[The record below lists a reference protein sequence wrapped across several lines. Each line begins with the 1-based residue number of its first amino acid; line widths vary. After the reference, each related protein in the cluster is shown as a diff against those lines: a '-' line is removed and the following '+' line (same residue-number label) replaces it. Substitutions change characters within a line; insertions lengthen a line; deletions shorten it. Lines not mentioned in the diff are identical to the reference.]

1 VVTAHEEG
9 ALCGA
14 RGVELY
20 WQRWAPS
27 ASRATVVIAHGVSEH
42 SGRYGWTAE
51 QLAARGYATWAL
63 DHRGHGRS
71 RGARAYIDRM
81 DNAVADLDQ
90 LVDMAG
96 QGGPLFLLGH
106 SMGGAVALSY
116 TARHQEKLDGLI
128 LSAPLAALEA
138 ASPVE
143 RVAAHVL
150 SVITPKL
157 GVVGIDS
164 SKVSRD
170 PEVVRDYDSDPLNH
184 HGKLPAR
191 TVHELSVAIAG
202 FPDAVARMRLPM
214 LVMHGTGDALVP
226 PLATDMIEERAGA
239 EDITVI
245 RYDGLYHELL
255 NEPERDRVIGDVAD
269 WLDAHVAD

>member
-1 VVTAHEEG
+1 MVTAHEEG
-9 ALCGA
+9 ALRGA

-20 WQRWAPS
+20 WQRWSPS
-27 ASRATVVIAHGVSEH
+27 AARATVVIAHGVSEH

-71 RGARAYIDRM
+71 RGARAYIDRI

-96 QGGPLFLLGH
+96 QGSPLFLLGH
-106 SMGGAVALSY
+106 SMGGAVALAY

-138 ASPVE
+138 ASAVE
-143 RVAAHVL
+143 RIAARVL
-150 SVITPKL
+150 SFVAPKL
-157 GVVGIDS
+157 GVVGIES
-164 SKVSRD
+164 GKVSRD
-170 PEVVRDYDSDPLNH
+170 PEVVREYDSDPLNYR
-184 HGKLPAR
+184 GKLPAR
-191 TVHELSVAIAG
+191 TVQELATAIAG

-214 LVMHGTGDALVP
+214 LVMHGTDDALVP
-226 PLATDMIEERAGA
+226 PLATDMIEERAGT
-239 EDITVI
+239 EDITVV